1 MTENLRIR
9 DDGMIVLRN
18 VVLSYEHC
26 HEPWAK
32 NANEKPAYSGTFILP
47 NKTHEAARKKI
58 RELILEIEKTEHK
71 KRLPADKI
79 CLRDGNNTN
88 KPEYEDAWILVAR
101 EREDHPPVLL
111 DRDGRTRV
119 TKKDDKIYS
128 GAVVNVMFRLW
139 AQKNDW
145 GSRVNANLVGV
156 QFMAHGEKF
165 SGIERPSEDEMF
177 EDEGAGDDFDSD
189 GFGD

>member
-9 DDGMIVLRN
+9 DDGMIILRN

-32 NANEKPAYSGTFILP
+32 NPNEKPAYSGTFILP
-47 NKTHEAARKKI
+47 NETHEAARKKI
-58 RELILEIEKTEHK
+58 RELIMEIEKTEHK
-71 KRLPADKI
+71 KKLPADKI
-79 CLRDGNNTN
+79 CLRDGGATN

-111 DRDGRTRV
+111 DRDGKTRV
-119 TKKDDKIYS
+119 TKRDDKIYS

-165 SGIERPSEDEMF
+165 SGIERPKDDEMF
-177 EDEGAGDDFDSD
+177 DNEGGGDFDED
-189 GFGD
+189 GFD